1 MEGQILLWI
10 QEFLRNPVLDNIV
23 VAITHLGD
31 TAVIWIVLTVVL
43 LAFKKTRGIG
53 MATALALLFSLLI
66 TNILLKNLVAR
77 IRPYEIVEG
86 LTILISKQVDYSF
99 PSGHTSS
106 SVAAALAIW
115 RNAPR
120 KYGIAAIVLAMLISL
135 SRLYVGVHYPTDV
148 LGGVAAGILLMWLAD
163 RGMRL
168 LKKILSL
175 SKNNPFHLLYNYKLT
190 WYNVLKQ

>member
-1 MEGQILLWI
+1 MHLNYLDGQILLWI
-10 QEFLRNPVLDNIV
+10 QEFLRHPVLDNIV

-31 TAVIWIVLTVVL
+31 TAGIWIVLTVVL

-53 MATALALLFSLLI
+53 MAAALALLFSLLI

-77 IRPYEIVEG
+77 IRPYEVVEG
-86 LTILISKQVDYSF
+86 LTILISKPVDYSF

-106 SVAAALAIW
+106 SAAAALAIW

-148 LGGVAAGILLMWLAD
+148 LGGAAAGYFAAWLAD
-163 RGMRL
+163 GVMKLRM
-168 LKKILSL
+168 KKE
-175 SKNNPFHLLYNYKLT
+175 
-190 WYNVLKQ
+190 